1 MTEEYISLNRVL
13 KDKGELIDALV
24 EQLSDHPSVTD
35 LAQLKQ
41 DIRDREALQSTGVGK
56 GIAIPHAK
64 TVAVNGPVMSLVTL
78 KDGVDY
84 DSFDKQDV
92 KVAFLIA
99 GQKNAASMHIRILSR
114 LSRLLNI
121 DDVCHGLSQIEKPAD
136 ILTHI
141 KTYET
146 QIWG

>member
-1 MTEEYISLNRVL
+1 MTEEYISLNQVF
-13 KDKGELIDALV
+13 KDKNDLIEILV
-24 EQLSDHPSVTD
+24 EQLRDHPSVID
-35 LAQLKQ
+35 FDQLKK
-41 DIRDREALQSTGVGK
+41 DIIDREALQSTGVGN

-64 TVAVNGPVMSLVTL
+64 TIAVKGPVMSLVTL
-78 KDGVDY
+78 KEGVDY
-84 DSFDKQDV
+84 GSFDNQDV

-121 DDVCHGLSQIEKPAD
+121 DDVCDGLTQIEKPAD
-136 ILTHI
+136 ILSHI